1 MRPTATSWIRGI
13 NSCSSSRSTRSVSP
27 GLRNAGGRF
36 CKNEPP
42 ANPAPTTTMRA
53 PMGKTFAS
61 LRCSVTL
68 SFLLPFGGEY
78 SPRTHFG
85 TQEYLQMLYK
95 TTLAVVDSMPRTG
108 LGVTGRVE
116 KGDL

>member
-1 MRPTATSWIRGI
+1 M

-27 GLRNAGGRF
+27 GLRSAGGRS

-53 PMGKTFAS
+53 PVGKTFAS
-61 LRCSVTL
+61 LSCSVTL

-78 SPRTHFG
+78 SPRTHFV

-108 LGVTGRVE
+108 LGVTGPVE

>member
-13 NSCSSSRSTRSVSP
+13 NSCSSSRSTRSISP
-27 GLRNAGGRF
+27 GLRSAGGRF

-53 PMGKTFAS
+53 PVGKTFAS
-61 LRCSVTL
+61 LSCCVTL
-68 SFLLPFGGEY
+68 LFLLSFEGEY

-95 TTLAVVDSMPRTG
+95 TTLTVVDSRPWTG
-108 LGVTGRVE
+108 LGVTGPVE
-116 KGDL
+116 KGDP